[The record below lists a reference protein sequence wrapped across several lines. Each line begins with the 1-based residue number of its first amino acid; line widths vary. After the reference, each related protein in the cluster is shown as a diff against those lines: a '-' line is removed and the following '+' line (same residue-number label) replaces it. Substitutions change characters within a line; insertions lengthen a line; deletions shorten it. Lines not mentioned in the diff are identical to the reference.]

1 MNRMRQELLMKRV
14 GTAENAE
21 TQDRIPV
28 ENIGISPRVFRE
40 ICAEAEKYHVAKIV
54 LFGSRARG
62 TYRAKSDLDLAVY
75 DCGDFTGFS
84 FAMQEEVWTLLKMDL
99 IDMNEAVSTE
109 LKSEI
114 ERDGVVLYE
123 KI

>member
-1 MNRMRQELLMKRV
+1 MKRV
-14 GTAENAE
+14 GTVENAE